1 MGVARYL
8 TLQQHAAEYAQP
20 PSVDDRDP
28 VEVLSRAVATVLDTA
43 ETWLAWD
50 GRPIYRD
57 GNVWTPH
64 KSLRRAADHLL
75 DHLAELECRLAGLP
89 SVDSHWHGRMVT
101 MDADVARFTE
111 IELDEAT
118 SRITR
123 LEACYRSLLS
133 RMDSQTLDARPTDQ
147 VWTPR
152 EVIHHVA
159 ELGFYAEVIGDL
171 SPGR

>member
-1 MGVARYL
+1 MVRYL
-8 TLQQHAAEYAQP
+8 TLQRHTGAYTAP

-28 VEVLSRAVATVLDTA
+28 AAVLSAAVATVLDTA

-89 SVDSHWHGRMVT
+89 TVESPWHGRMVT
-101 MDADVARFTE
+101 TDADFARFTE
-111 IELDEAT
+111 VDLDEAT
-118 SRITR
+118 NRITR
-123 LEACYRSLLS
+123 LEACYRALLS
-133 RMDSQTLDARPTDQ
+133 RLDNETLDARPDAH

-152 EVIHHVA
+152 EIVHHVA
-159 ELGFYAEVIGDL
+159 ELSFYADVIGDL
-171 SPGR
+171 SVGG